1 VRTAIAAVSSSLQAK
16 GNALPVAPG
25 GEVFLSVKNSPV
37 HAIAEAHGFVERNPV
52 VPRKRRRP
60 VEEPTHS
67 FTARVSV
74 RSANAFI
81 EWCER
86 ERMSYR
92 EGFDRL
98 VSLID
103 RA

>member
-1 VRTAIAAVSSSLQAK
+1 MNRPVPAGLAGLSDFRPSSAPEQDTPAPPSTART
-16 GNALPVAPG
+16 
-25 GEVFLSVKNSPV
+25 
-37 HAIAEAHGFVERNPV
+37 IAEAHGFVDRDPPQTV
-52 VPRKRRRP
+52 RKRRRP
-60 VEEPTHS
+60 AEEPTHS

-74 RSANAFI
+74 RSANAFV

-98 VSLID
+98 VTQIPK
-103 RA
+103 A